1 MTLDAILRSSHSD
14 GRAAD
19 EARALHE
26 HLRRLAALRERYQET
41 LGHLAALFQM
51 MEGWRRLGFASFE
64 QFCEDRLGMDV
75 REVERLAARARRS
88 LRRSRNADVRSE
100 Q

>member
-1 MTLDAILRSSHSD
+1 MTLDAILRCSHSG

-19 EARALHE
+19 EALALHQDL
-26 HLRRLAALRERYQET
+26 LRLVALRERYQDT
-41 LGHLAALFQM
+41 LGYLAALFQVID
-51 MEGWRRLGFASFE
+51 GWRHLGFASFE

-75 REVERLAARARRS
+75 TEVEQLAARARRS
-88 LRRSRNADVRSE
+88 LRRSRNADVRAA